1 MKDFES
7 DLMRMITDLHLN
19 QKPQAKTADSE
30 LGGKDPY
37 GYPYESFE
45 CFSMDPLGLP
55 EAALNLYTEMQETF
69 RYISRFNRHSPLF
82 YKTAGK
88 LEKLLSQL
96 GSVCITGAVMEQQ
109 GRQGFGPIDGLTIDV
124 LRSKTA
130 FIFRKSCAAFM
141 ESIRAMHFNDDAL
154 DLSIRFFAL
163 DKRLQATEEKISLVR
178 AGRIMVVLSA
188 KEKNPETG
196 PVVSHGPETAETE
209 KPAAALASAGR
220 ALPVDKTVIRGSL
233 RRCRMIRKSAES
245 EQKPAEMAERP
256 VEAVNDSAEMVK
268 APVEAGNVP
277 VEMAEETDK
286 VGYDPSEAA
295 KAPVEAKEDP
305 AETIKDSAETENQ
318 TSPLM
323 EDPAQPEPVTEAFG
337 LTAAGPL
344 MNEIW
349 GSGEKLSLEDD
360 EAPLSCSAEDLLCRM
375 RETAAALEYT
385 EWPFPRLEYAK
396 SPP

>member
-1 MKDFES
+1 MEDFES
-7 DLMRMITDLHLN
+7 DLMRMIADLHLN

-109 GRQGFGPIDGLTIDV
+109 GRLGFGPIDGLTIDV

-163 DKRLQATEEKISLVR
+163 DKRLQATDEKISLVR
-178 AGRIMVVLSA
+178 AGRIRVDLSS

-196 PVVSHGPETAETE
+196 PVVSQGQETAETE

-233 RRCRMIRKSAES
+233 RRCRMLRNSAES

-256 VEAVNDSAEMVK
+256 VEAVKDSAEIMA

-277 VEMAEETDK
+277 VEMAEGTDK

-295 KAPVEAKEDP
+295 APVEAKEDP
-305 AETIKDSAETENQ
+305 AEMIKDPAETESQ
-318 TSPLM
+318 TLPLM
-323 EDPAQPEPVTEAFG
+323 EDPAQPEPLTEGFG
-337 LTAAGPL
+337 LTAAGSL
-344 MNEIW
+344 MNEIR
-349 GSGEKLSLEDD
+349 GSGEKPSLEDD
-360 EAPLSCSAEDLLCRM
+360 ESPLSCSAEDLLRRM